1 MARTDPHSHAD
12 DAQPTVTSFHWKAQ
26 VDFTRHVLECHVA
39 LQLSR
44 PGEGPLDL
52 DTRDLQL
59 HAVEDASG
67 QPLQRELGPPDKVLG
82 QRLRVQLPAGTTGVV
97 VRYATSPSASA
108 LQWLE
113 PGQTHGKQHPFLFSQ
128 CQALHARSVVP
139 LQDSPAVRVTYT
151 AELEVP
157 AALRAVMA
165 ARADGREEHGGH
177 ATERFTMP
185 QPIPPYLLALA
196 VGELSAREL
205 GPRTRAWA
213 EPGVVEKA
221 AWEFADVDRMLT
233 EAEALFGPY
242 DWERFDLLTL
252 PPSFPYGGMENP
264 RLTFLTPTLLAGDRS
279 LVNVVAHELAH
290 SWTGNLVTNATA
302 EHFWLNEGWTVWA
315 ERRILERLSG
325 REASE
330 LHAAL
335 GRRSLEQAV
344 AHFREQPALTRLRT
358 HLSGV
363 DPDEAFS
370 QVPYEKGYLLL
381 RALEQHVGRPRFEAF
396 ARAYMARFRFG
407 ALTTEDFCAFCEAE
421 LPGALAAVK
430 AEDYLDAPGIPVH
443 APRAHSERL
452 SALLGLGTRPPSA
465 EQAGT
470 WGPTEWQLYLEL
482 LPRPLPEAA
491 LAALEPLL
499 PARLSHNP
507 EVRVSW
513 VALCLASSHGAAL
526 AEGEALVSRV
536 GRMKYLKPL
545 YAALLGNE
553 RYVHTAR
560 AWFERFKGGYH
571 PIAQQVVEGM
581 LKKAAV

>member
-1 MARTDPHSHAD
+1 MARTDPHSYAD
-12 DAQPTVTSFHWKAQ
+12 DAQPKVTSFHWKAA
-26 VDFTRHVLECHVA
+26 VDFTRHVLECRVT
-39 LQLSR
+39 LKLSR

-52 DTRDLQL
+52 DTRDLRL
-59 HAVEDASG
+59 HAVEDAAG
-67 QPLQRELGPPDKVLG
+67 RPLRHGLDAPDTVLG
-82 QRLRVQLPAGTTGVV
+82 QRLRVHLPAGTSEVV
-97 VRYATSPSASA
+97 VRYETSPSASA
-108 LQWLE
+108 LQWLK
-113 PGQTHGKQHPFLFSQ
+113 PGQTHGKHHPFLFSQ
-128 CQALHARSVVP
+128 CQAVHARSVVP

-151 AELEVP
+151 AELETP
-157 AALRAVMA
+157 AGLRAVMA
-165 ARADGREEHGGH
+165 ARSDGREVQGDC

-196 VGELSAREL
+196 VGELDAREL
-205 GPRTRAWA
+205 GPRTRVWA
-213 EPGVVEKA
+213 EPGVVERA

-290 SWTGNLVTNATA
+290 SWTGNLVTNANA

-315 ERRILERLSG
+315 ERRILERLEG

-335 GRRSLEQAV
+335 GRRSLEKAV
-344 AHFREQPALTRLRT
+344 THFHEQPALTHLRT
-358 HLSGV
+358 HLAGV

-381 RALEQHVGRPRFEAF
+381 RALEEHVGRPRFDAF

-430 AEDYLDAPGIPVH
+430 AADYLDAPGIPTH
-443 APRAHSERL
+443 APTARSGRL
-452 SALLGLGTRPPSA
+452 GALLGLGTLPPSA
-465 EQAGT
+465 EQSAA

-482 LPRPLPEAA
+482 LPRPLPGTA

-526 AEGEALVSRV
+526 AEGEALVSHV

-560 AWFERFKGGYH
+560 AWFERFKDGYH
-571 PIAQQVVEGM
+571 PIARQVVEGM